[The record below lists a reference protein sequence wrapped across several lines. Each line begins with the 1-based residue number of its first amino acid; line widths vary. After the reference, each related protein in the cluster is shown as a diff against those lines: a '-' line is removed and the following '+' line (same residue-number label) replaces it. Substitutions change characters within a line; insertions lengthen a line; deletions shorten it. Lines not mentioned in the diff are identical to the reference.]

1 MEISSHS
8 LYQNIGVQTSVSSY
22 ITFKNSYTPS
32 SEFIKKIT
40 VLDAVIK
47 KITVLDVSKK
57 IHMTDRTF
65 MFCPPLKIIL
75 FYSLS
80 QFFNSCQSSVIF
92 FFFSF
97 YLYLLLKQAQF
108 SLTADQCQ

>member
-57 IHMTDRTF
+57 IHDRQNLYVLSTIENNF
-65 MFCPPLKIIL
+65 IL
-75 FYSLS
+75 LFE
-80 QFFNSCQSSVIF
+80 SVF
-92 FFFSF
+92 
-97 YLYLLLKQAQF
+97 Q
-108 SLTADQCQ
+108 